1 MLSKYHSYRRRQVG
15 CYMSARPLYCYSMVC
30 CGTCLVCSLATLH
43 KVGLLGPLEGRVT
56 GILWTVP
63 LMDLR
68 SGVYRLGKG
77 LTGSVTFAWAELTRI
92 VMGRVRL
99 RRSSHEV
106 EDVRVNGRWLDLL
119 Q

>member
-1 MLSKYHSYRRRQVG
+1 MLRVAQYALLLLFVG
-15 CYMSARPLYCYSMVC
+15 GLV
-30 CGTCLVCSLATLH
+30 GTA
-43 KVGLLGPLEGRVT
+43 GGRVT

-99 RRSSHEV
+99 RRSSCEV